1 MLFRYN
7 YYLNFKKLQSDIM
20 ETQKERLIIKDF
32 GPIVECDIEIS
43 PMTIFIGESGSG
55 KSCVMKVLSM
65 LRWVHKKMNFKS
77 MIKRSKVKGEP
88 FRFRLDNIIKHS
100 GLEDYLKKASK
111 IEYHLNDIK
120 ITISNKELNAR
131 ETVAEKNLTI
141 EKIIFI
147 GDERYIVP
155 SVLNSKTAEVRL
167 SSYMKDTMSDFNR
180 SYDAFLSGFKISS
193 IDALLK
199 KDKHGIRDQFYIM
212 GNNPDVG
219 EYRVKFENASSGTKT
234 SAIVEII
241 SSFYSN
247 FYNLNET
254 VRNNVIEYIVFK
266 TIDGEWDPKNLKQFQ
281 KNRVS
286 VFIEEPEL
294 SLFPTSQ
301 KKMIEFLVKT
311 MNTARNKTEII
322 FSTHSPYILTTLNNL
337 LLAKT
342 AADENANNPEIL
354 EKINGIVP
362 KESRLDIKDLSVYE
376 ITGGIVSSIVD
387 TSLNMVDADKIDG
400 VSIKSSEEFSELL
413 EINLDSLQDE

>member
-1 MLFRYN
+1 
-7 YYLNFKKLQSDIM
+7 M
-20 ETQKERLIIKDF
+20 ESQITQKERLVIKDF

-43 PMTIFIGESGSG
+43 PMTVFIGESGSG

-100 GLEDYLKKASK
+100 GLENYLKKSSK
-111 IEYHLNDIK
+111 IEYYLNDVK

-131 ETVAEKNLTI
+131 ETVAEKNLTV

-180 SYDAFLSGFKISS
+180 SYDAYSGGFKISS

-212 GNNPDVG
+212 GDNHKTG
-219 EYRVKFENASSGTKT
+219 EYKVKFENASSGTKT

-241 SSFYSN
+241 ASFYSN
-247 FYNLNET
+247 FYNINET
-254 VRNNVIEYIVFK
+254 VRNNVIEYILFK
-266 TIDGEWDPKNLKQFQ
+266 AIDGEWDPKNLKQFQ
-281 KNRVS
+281 KSRVS
-286 VFIEEPEL
+286 IFIEEPEL

-301 KKMIEFLVKT
+301 KKIIEFLVKT
-311 MNTARNKTEII
+311 INTAENKTEIV

-342 AADENANNPEIL
+342 AADDNINNLKIL
-354 EKINGIVP
+354 EKINSIVP
-362 KESRLDIKDLSVYE
+362 KENQLDIKNLSVYE
-376 ITGGIVSSIVD
+376 ITNGVVSSIID
-387 TSLNMVDADKIDG
+387 TSLNMVDADKIDS
-400 VSIKSSEEFSELL
+400 VSVKSSEEFNALL
-413 EINLDSLQDE
+413 EANLDSLQNDE